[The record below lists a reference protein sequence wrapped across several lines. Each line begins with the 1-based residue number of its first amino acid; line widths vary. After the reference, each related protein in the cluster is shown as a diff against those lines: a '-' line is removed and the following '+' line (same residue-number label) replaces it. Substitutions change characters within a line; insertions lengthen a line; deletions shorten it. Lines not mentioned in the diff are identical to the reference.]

1 MPAPKTEITEVV
13 TGLALFGG
21 SDARTAL
28 ADPPSA
34 FTDVPSETW
43 TRLAALESEG
53 RYREEFEAAWA
64 NGRAFLRA
72 DDGLRGR
79 PPLLVE
85 WKGGHRAPGDEV
97 VPADLRVDHVYLV
110 SCKYLSKILIN
121 ASPAHLFERSLAGG
135 HGIRGDDWYPV
146 VAGEPYQALYAGVRR
161 ELPGDAGLP
170 PFVADLTSDHRALL
184 RDHLAGMR
192 WSGATEA
199 LYRSFASEV
208 ARASAAEWK
217 RSLLTKRQQEAMLWR
232 LLRIGAAP
240 YFVLGSSGDR
250 SLRLRIATP
259 WDWRRHY
266 DLRRFDAWGDEA
278 GQPVVRWRA
287 DARDRTTGELHTV
300 EGHVEVRWS
309 HGRFAQP
316 PEAKVY
322 LDTPHH
328 RVPGYF
334 PLA

>member
-1 MPAPKTEITEVV
+1 MPAAKTEITEVV
-13 TGLALFGG
+13 TGLALFDGP
-21 SDARTAL
+21 DVRTAL
-28 ADPPSA
+28 ADPPAA
-34 FTDVPSETW
+34 FTDVPSDTW
-43 TRLAALESEG
+43 ERLAALEREG
-53 RYREEFEAAWA
+53 RHRPEFEAAWV
-64 NGRAFLRA
+64 NGRTFLRA
-72 DDGLRGR
+72 HDGLRGR
-79 PPLLVE
+79 SPVLVE

-97 VPADLRVDHVYLV
+97 VPADLRVDHVYLI

-135 HGIRGDDWYPV
+135 HGVRGDDWYLA
-146 VAGEPYQALYAGVRR
+146 VAADAYQELYAGVRR
-161 ELPGDAGLP
+161 ELPGDSGLP
-170 PFVADLTSDHRALL
+170 PFVADLTPDHRSFL
-184 RDHLAGMR
+184 RDHLAGVR
-192 WSGATEA
+192 WSRATEG
-199 LYRSFASEV
+199 LYRSFATEV

-217 RSLLTKRQQEAMLWR
+217 RALLTKRQQEAMLWR

-259 WDWRRHY
+259 WDWRRHF
-266 DLRRFDAWGDEA
+266 DLWRFEVWGDEA

-287 DARDRTTGELHTV
+287 HARERATGAVHRV
-300 EGHVEVRWS
+300 EGHVEIRWS

-334 PLA
+334 PLN